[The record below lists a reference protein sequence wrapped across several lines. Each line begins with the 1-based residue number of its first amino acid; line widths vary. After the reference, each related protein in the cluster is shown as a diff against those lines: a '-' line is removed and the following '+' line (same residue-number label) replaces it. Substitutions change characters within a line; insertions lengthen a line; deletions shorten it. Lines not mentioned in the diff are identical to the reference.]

1 MKVQRTALI
10 CIAFAALFLSG
21 QVYADDADAA
31 EEDELDLSGEDM
43 SVTEEETVEL
53 DESWLPI
60 DNLGADLAC
69 SACELVVDRL
79 TAQMRTAEY
88 AAKAAAEK
96 EASEKKKDEEEAAK
110 EEDKPDEQDAEAKEE
125 KDTDKKKKDKKKKDK
140 KKKNSEVKINKKVV
154 AETVLQYACNRTNF
168 LGLNVIG
175 SYPGRQYQIG
185 GKSLSTPDSKNIV
198 LACQYFLKE
207 EGTTTYLAKTLAGNG
222 KSKIKKMKRNVCERR
237 AKVCKSAALGFEA
250 ESACLMKS
258 MRAFDRGDY
267 EKAKK
272 HAGDCSET
280 EV

>member
-1 MKVQRTALI
+1 MKVKRTALI
-10 CIAFAALFLSG
+10 CVAVVALFLSG
-21 QVYADDADAA
+21 QTYADEAGD
-31 EEDELDLSGEDM
+31 EEELDLSGEGM
-43 SVTEEETVEL
+43 TVEEEETVEL
-53 DESWLPI
+53 DDSWLPI

-88 AAKAAAEK
+88 AAKAAADK
-96 EASEKKKDEEEAAK
+96 EAKEKKKEEEEATK
-110 EEDKPDEQDAEAKEE
+110 EGDE
-125 KDTDKKKKDKKKKDK
+125 KDKEGEKTDGEKKGKKKDKKKKDK
-140 KKKNSEVKINKKVV
+140 KKKSEVKIDKTLV
-154 AETVLQYACNRTNF
+154 AETVLQHACNRTNF

-185 GKSLSTPDSKNIV
+185 GSTLTTPESKNIL
-198 LACQYFLKE
+198 LACQYFLKN
-207 EGTTTYLAKTLAGNG
+207 EGTNAYLAKTLAGNG

-250 ESACLMKS
+250 ESSCLMKA
-258 MRAFDRGDY
+258 MRAFDRGDF

>member
-1 MKVQRTALI
+1 MTI
-10 CIAFAALFLSG
+10 T
-21 QVYADDADAA
+21 
-31 EEDELDLSGEDM
+31 ED
-43 SVTEEETVEL
+43 ETVEL

-60 DNLGADLAC
+60 DSLGADLAC

-96 EASEKKKDEEEAAK
+96 EASEKKKDEEKAAK
-110 EEDKPDEQDAEAKEE
+110 DEDKSDEKDAKAKEE
-125 KDTDKKKKDKKKKDK
+125 KDTEKKDKKKKDK

-154 AETVLQYACNRTNF
+154 AETVLQAACNRTNF

-185 GKSLSTPDSKNIV
+185 GSSLTSPESKNIL

-207 EGTTTYLAKTLAGNG
+207 EGTTAYLAKTLAGNG

-237 AKVCKSAALGFEA
+237 AKVCKSAALG
-250 ESACLMKS
+250 
-258 MRAFDRGDY
+258 
-267 EKAKK
+267 
-272 HAGDCSET
+272 
-280 EV
+280 

>member
-1 MKVQRTALI
+1 MKVLRTTLTLIALV
-10 CIAFAALFLSG
+10 ALFLPG
-21 QVYADDADAA
+21 QTYADADAG
-31 EEDELDLSGEDM
+31 EEEELDLSGDDM
-43 SVTEEETVEL
+43 TVAEEETVEL
-53 DESWLPI
+53 DDSWLPI
-60 DNLGADLAC
+60 DSLGADLAC

-96 EASEKKKDEEEAAK
+96 EANEKKKDEEEAAK
-110 EEDKPDEQDAEAKEE
+110 EDTEKEE
-125 KDTDKKKKDKKKKDK
+125 TDKKEENDGGKKKKDKKKKDK
-140 KKKNSEVKINKKVV
+140 KKKEKKKSEVKVDKKLV
-154 AETVLQYACNRTNF
+154 AETVLQHACNRTNF

-185 GKSLSTPDSKNIV
+185 GSALTTPESKKIL

-207 EGTTTYLAKTLAGNG
+207 EGTTAYLAKTLAGNG

-250 ESACLMKS
+250 ESSCLMKA
-258 MRAFDRGDY
+258 MRAFDRGDF

>member
-1 MKVQRTALI
+1 MKLKPTAFI
-10 CIAFAALFLSG
+10 CVGLVALFLSG
-21 QVYADDADAA
+21 QTYA
-31 EEDELDLSGEDM
+31 EEDVELDLSGEGM
-43 SVTEEETVEL
+43 TVAVEESVDL

-96 EASEKKKDEEEAAK
+96 EAADKKKEDEEGAAKEGVEEDKKAGENDGGKKEKKK
-110 EEDKPDEQDAEAKEE
+110 
-125 KDTDKKKKDKKKKDK
+125 KDTKKNDKKKDKKKKPEVSVDK
-140 KKKNSEVKINKKVV
+140 TLV
-154 AETVLQYACNRTNF
+154 AETVLRHACNRTNF

-185 GKSLSTPDSKNIV
+185 GNTLTTPDSKNIL
-198 LACQYFLKE
+198 LACQYFLKN
-207 EGTTTYLAKTLAGNG
+207 EGTTAYLAKTLAGNG
-222 KSKIKKMKRNVCERR
+222 KTKIKKMKRNVCERR

-250 ESACLMKS
+250 ESACLMKA
-258 MRAFDRGDY
+258 MRAFDRGEF

-272 HAGDCSET
+272 HASDCSET